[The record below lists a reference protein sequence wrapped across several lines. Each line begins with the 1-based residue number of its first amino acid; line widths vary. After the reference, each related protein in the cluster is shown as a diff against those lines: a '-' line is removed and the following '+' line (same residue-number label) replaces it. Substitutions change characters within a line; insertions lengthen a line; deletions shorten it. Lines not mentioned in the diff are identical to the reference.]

1 MKTNKMKKAELQ
13 EALYNCERF
22 KREKFGAW
30 EWLGIMPKATLVE
43 YYEEYC
49 AMDAQ
54 LREVWG
60 KNNRITTAL

>member
-1 MKTNKMKKAELQ
+1 MKANKMKKAELQ

-22 KREKFGAW
+22 KREKYGAW

-49 AMDAQ
+49 IN
-54 LREVWG
+54 E
-60 KNNRITTAL
+60 